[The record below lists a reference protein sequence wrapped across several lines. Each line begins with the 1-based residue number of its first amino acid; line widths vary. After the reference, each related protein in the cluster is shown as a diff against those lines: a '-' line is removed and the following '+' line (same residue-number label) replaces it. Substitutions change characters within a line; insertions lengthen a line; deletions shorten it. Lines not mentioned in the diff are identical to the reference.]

1 MNLIRKQNTW
11 YPSIMDDF
19 FSTNWNINIPTHSN
33 SLPAVNIKE
42 TDKEFSLQIAS
53 PGLSKEDFE
62 VSCEENALS
71 IEVLNNNKKTE
82 NSTDFTNFTR
92 LEFDYNSFK
101 RSFTIPE
108 SVEISKIEALYLNGV
123 LNINLPKKKEAQPLP
138 KKLIKIK

>member
-19 FSTNWNINIPTHSN
+19 FNTNWNFDIPTYSN

-53 PGLSKEDFE
+53 PGLTKEDFR
-62 VSCEENALS
+62 VSFEENVLL
-71 IEVLNNNKKTE
+71 IEVVKKDDVKENN
-82 NSTDFTNFTR
+82 TDFTRF
-92 LEFDYNSFK
+92 EFDYNSFK

-108 SVEISKIEALYLNGV
+108 SVETSKIEALYLNGV
-123 LNINLPKKKEAQPLP
+123 LNINLPKK
-138 KKLIKIK
+138 

>member
-19 FSTNWNINIPTHSN
+19 FNTNWNFDIPTYSN

-42 TDKEFSLQIAS
+42 NDKEFSLQIAS
-53 PGLSKEDFE
+53 PGLNKEDFQ
-62 VSCEENALS
+62 VSFEENVIS
-71 IEVLNNNKKTE
+71 IEVVKKDDVKKNN
-82 NSTDFTNFTR
+82 TDFTRF
-92 LEFDYNSFK
+92 EFDYNSFK
-101 RSFTIPE
+101 RSFIIPE
-108 SVEISKIEALYLNGV
+108 SVETSKIEALYLNGV

>member
-19 FSTNWNINIPTHSN
+19 FNTNWNFDIPTYSN

-42 TDKEFSLQIAS
+42 NDKEFSLQIAS
-53 PGLSKEDFE
+53 PGLNKEDFQ
-62 VSCEENALS
+62 VSFEENVLS
-71 IEVLNNNKKTE
+71 IEVVKKDDVKKNN
-82 NSTDFTNFTR
+82 TDFTRF
-92 LEFDYNSFK
+92 EFDYNSFK
-101 RSFTIPE
+101 RSFIIPE
-108 SVEISKIEALYLNGV
+108 SVETSKIEALYLNGV

>member
-19 FSTNWNINIPTHSN
+19 FNTNWNFDIPTYSN

-53 PGLSKEDFE
+53 PGLTKEDFQ
-62 VSCEENALS
+62 VSFEENVLS
-71 IEVLNNNKKTE
+71 IEVVKKDDVKENN
-82 NSTDFTNFTR
+82 TDFTRF
-92 LEFDYNSFK
+92 EFDYNFFK

-108 SVEISKIEALYLNGV
+108 SVETSKIEALYLNGV

>member
-19 FSTNWNINIPTHSN
+19 FNTNWNFDIPTYSN

-42 TDKEFSLQIAS
+42 NDKEFSLQIAS
-53 PGLSKEDFE
+53 PGLNKEDFQ
-62 VSCEENALS
+62 VSFEENVIS
-71 IEVLNNNKKTE
+71 IEVVKKDDVKKNN
-82 NSTDFTNFTR
+82 TDFTRF
-92 LEFDYNSFK
+92 EFDYNSFK

-108 SVEISKIEALYLNGV
+108 SVETSKIEALYLNGV